1 MDSEARSALTS
12 QLGRSAAIGGG
23 IDIGKSILWMA
34 TLRLIAEIATN
45 CRHAPNPGFGNY
57 LLVPRWYREHHS
69 ANIARGRIMLHR
81 SGGIIE
87 PNRFWRDIPGITL
100 CALIAC
106 AATWMALLAGSA
118 VIWGLIFGLAL
129 AAVWSPPAL
138 FQTGISF
145 AARQLMRIGVALL
158 GFQISLATLQILD
171 VADVVAL
178 AVNVAIILAVGWF
191 VGPALGITRELSL
204 VAAASVAICGA
215 SAAAAVAC
223 VVMRNDSANRD
234 VACTIGAV
242 SVISSAAMILYPLL
256 GHMAALG
263 SAAGGIFLGGS
274 IHEVAHAVA
283 AGYSV
288 NPETGDMATVAKLL
302 RVALLAPACIAISFI
317 AMGRGASQRP
327 SLPLPPIFLIGFV
340 MAAVLNASGLV
351 PRELSQVTT
360 PLSRLCLVT
369 SMAAIGLTL
378 PWRSIRAFGVK
389 PIVLLLILSVI
400 LIGLSLTYVKFH
412 SF

>member
-1 MDSEARSALTS
+1 MEITCLFRVSFANTTS
-12 QLGRSAAIGGG
+12 QYS
-23 IDIGKSILWMA
+23 
-34 TLRLIAEIATN
+34 
-45 CRHAPNPGFGNY
+45 
-57 LLVPRWYREHHS
+57 
-69 ANIARGRIMLHR
+69 ARGRIMLQQ

-87 PNRFWRDIPGITL
+87 PNRLWRDSPGIAL

-106 AATWMALLAGSA
+106 AATLMALLAGSA
-118 VIWGLIFGLAL
+118 VIWGLIFGLVL
-129 AAVWSPPAL
+129 AAIWSPPAL

-145 AARQLMRIGVALL
+145 AARQVMRIGVALL

-171 VADVVAL
+171 VADVAAL
-178 AVNVAIILAVGWF
+178 AINVAIVLVTGWF
-191 VGPALGITRELSL
+191 LGPLLGITRELSL

-242 SVISSAAMILYPLL
+242 SVISSVAMILYPLL
-256 GHMAALG
+256 GHMAGLG

-288 NPETGDMATVAKLL
+288 DPETGDMATVAKLL
-302 RVALLAPACIAISFI
+302 RVALLAPACIAVSFI
-317 AMGRGASQRP
+317 PIGRSASQKP

-340 MAAVLNASGLV
+340 MAALLNAAGLV
-351 PRELSQVTT
+351 PHELSQVTT
-360 PLSRLCLVT
+360 PLSRFCLVT
-369 SMAAIGLTL
+369 SMVAIGLTL
-378 PWRSIRAFGVK
+378 PWRSIRAFGMK

-400 LIGLSLTYVKFH
+400 LIGLSLTYVKYH
-412 SF
+412 SL

>member
-1 MDSEARSALTS
+1 
-12 QLGRSAAIGGG
+12 
-23 IDIGKSILWMA
+23 
-34 TLRLIAEIATN
+34 
-45 CRHAPNPGFGNY
+45 
-57 LLVPRWYREHHS
+57 
-69 ANIARGRIMLHR
+69 MLHR
-81 SGGIIE
+81 SRGIIE
-87 PNRFWRDIPGITL
+87 PNWFWRDIPGIAL

-118 VIWGLIFGLAL
+118 VIWGLILGLVL
-129 AAVWSPPAL
+129 AAIWSPPAL

-145 AARQLMRIGVALL
+145 AARQVMRIGVALL

-178 AVNVAIILAVGWF
+178 AVNVAIVLAAGWF
-191 VGPALGITRELSL
+191 LGPMLGITRELAL

-242 SVISSAAMILYPLL
+242 SVISSVAMILYPLL
-256 GHMAALG
+256 GHMAGLG

-288 NPETGDMATVAKLL
+288 DPETGDMATVATNLL
-302 RVALLAPACIAISFI
+302 DRICCGCVAQCFGACPARVVPGDHAAFALLPRHVDGCNRIDVALEEHPCLRRKTHRTSVDSF
-317 AMGRGASQRP
+317 RDPDR
-327 SLPLPPIFLIGFV
+327 V
-340 MAAVLNASGLV
+340 VVNV
-351 PRELSQVTT
+351 R
-360 PLSRLCLVT
+360 
-369 SMAAIGLTL
+369 
-378 PWRSIRAFGVK
+378 
-389 PIVLLLILSVI
+389 
-400 LIGLSLTYVKFH
+400 
-412 SF
+412 

>member
-1 MDSEARSALTS
+1 
-12 QLGRSAAIGGG
+12 
-23 IDIGKSILWMA
+23 
-34 TLRLIAEIATN
+34 
-45 CRHAPNPGFGNY
+45 
-57 LLVPRWYREHHS
+57 
-69 ANIARGRIMLHR
+69 MLHR

-87 PNRFWRDIPGITL
+87 PNWLWRDIPGIAL

-118 VIWGLIFGLAL
+118 VIWGLILGLVL
-129 AAVWSPPAL
+129 AAIWSPPAL

-145 AARQLMRIGVALL
+145 AARQVMRIGVALL

-171 VADVVAL
+171 VADVAAL
-178 AVNVAIILAVGWF
+178 AINVAIVLAVGWF
-191 VGPALGITRELSL
+191 TGPMLGITRELSL

-242 SVISSAAMILYPLL
+242 SIISSVAMILYPLL
-256 GHMAALG
+256 VHMAGLG

-302 RVALLAPACIAISFI
+302 RVALLAPACIAVSFI
-317 AMGRGASQRP
+317 ATGREASQKP
-327 SLPLPPIFLIGFV
+327 FLPLPPVFLIGFV
-340 MAAVLNASGLV
+340 MAALLNASGLV

-360 PLSRLCLVT
+360 PLSRFCLVT

-378 PWRSIRAFGVK
+378 PWRSIRAFGLK
-389 PIVLLLILSVI
+389 PIILLLILSAI
-400 LIGLSLTYVKFH
+400 LIGLSLTYVKYH